1 MKDIKILAKEFFLD
15 RNVTDIAKDLLG
27 KIIVSEFNGKITT
40 ARIVETEA
48 YDGNVD
54 KACHAFPNKLTPRTA
69 VMFKEG
75 GRSYV
80 YLCYGIHHLLNIVTH
95 AEGDARAVL
104 IRAVEPISGID
115 IMHERRKVKNNR
127 DLTNGPGKLT
137 KALGITS
144 EDNDVNLF
152 NQESGLWIGYKEEG
166 YDDFEIITTQRIG
179 VDYAEED
186 ALLPWRFYIKNNP
199 YISKK

>member
-1 MKDIKILAKEFFLD
+1 MKDIKILAKGFFLG
-15 RNVTDIAKDLLG
+15 RNVTEIAKDLLG
-27 KIIVSEFNGKITT
+27 KIIVSESDGKITT

-48 YDGNVD
+48 YDGNID

-95 AEGDARAVL
+95 EEGDARAVL
-104 IRAVEPISGID
+104 IRAVEPVTGID
-115 IMHERRKVKNNR
+115 IMQERRMVKKKQ

-144 EDNDVNLF
+144 ENNDLSICQYN
-152 NQESGLWIGYKEEG
+152 SGLWIGSKEEEFSE
-166 YDDFEIITTQRIG
+166 FEIISTKRIG
-179 VDYAEED
+179 IDYAEED
-186 ALLPWRFYIKNNP
+186 ALLPWRYYIKNNP